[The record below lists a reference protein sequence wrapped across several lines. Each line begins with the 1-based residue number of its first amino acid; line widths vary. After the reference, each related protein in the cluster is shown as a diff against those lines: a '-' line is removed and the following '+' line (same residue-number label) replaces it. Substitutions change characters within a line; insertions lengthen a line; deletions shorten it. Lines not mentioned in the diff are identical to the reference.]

1 MASSFPPPRAGEVVL
16 AEGSK
21 RCSLALVE
29 AMICDELERGM
40 SAIWIDGG
48 MVLDP
53 SALISSLSRRGLRPT
68 LLDNLRVCRAFTA
81 HQMVEVV
88 RRVESDISSD
98 DGLQSARLIVTTEL
112 ACMFPDE
119 QVKPAE
125 GRSMLRSSMAMI
137 SSLAKERGMLALVT
151 ANYRRAPGIP
161 RDMRSTMREIADDRV
176 TLLSYSDG
184 LITSRLASVGITS
197 APLSSVSH
205 PTLLDFAAAGHM
217 PRVVCEDPHDS
228 SSASETP
235 KGEINADAARRA
247 RAS

>member
-48 MVLDP
+48 M
-53 SALISSLSRRGLRPT
+53 
-68 LLDNLRVCRAFTA
+68 DNLRVCRAFTA

-205 PTLLDFAAAGHM
+205 PTLLDFAAAGHK

>member
-81 HQMVEVV
+81 HQMMEVV

-98 DGLQSARLIVTTEL
+98 DGLRARLIVATEL

-161 RDMRSTMREIADDRV
+161 RDMRSTMRKIADDRV

-228 SSASETP
+228 SSASGTP